1 LGKIDAT
8 IFYFMSSF
16 LGTSSNFCFPFM
28 RFFMEHLN
36 LNSCEFIFGEF
47 TEHLNLNEVSSFLGT
62 SWTI

>member
-1 LGKIDAT
+1 MGKIDAT

-36 LNSCEFIFGEF
+36 LNRCELIFGEF
-47 TEHLNLNEVSSFLGT
+47 MEHLNLNEVSSFLGT